1 MPVLKKVHVMEV
13 AQHAAAYLL
22 LAAEQYPEVAVEMR
36 ALSARLSVLAQVVA
50 RLPVRDGSE

>member
-22 LAAEQYPEVAVEMR
+22 LAADQYPEVAPEMR
-36 ALSARLSVLAQVVA
+36 ELAARLSVLAQEVA
-50 RLPVRDGSE
+50 ALPARDRSD